1 MLPVVR
7 SAVAEVSALVS
18 MVVLTV
24 VLPVAAWAVGTRAA
38 AVAGGRVRRT
48 ESRNG

>member
-7 SAVAEVSALVS
+7 STVAEVSALVS
-18 MVVLTV
+18 LMVLTV
-24 VLPVAAWAVGTRAA
+24 VLPVAAWALGTRTA
-38 AVAGGRVRRT
+38 AVAGGGVRRT